1 MKWNQKQF
9 PDIHE
14 PFFISGKRAQQ
25 RNKQICKE
33 IDDASARGCQINPIF
48 FCGSSQD
55 CIDQLQ
61 LLLSIRQERHPA

>member
-25 RNKQICKE
+25 RNRQVCKE
-33 IDDASARGCQINPIF
+33 IAEASARGCQINPIF

-55 CIDQLQ
+55 CIEELKE
-61 LLLSIRQERHPA
+61 LLRIRKGH